1 MQNSPPESGTPTREP
16 HRRVYL
22 FSDESGDLQFRE
34 HPQVT
39 KYFAVGTLFVDE
51 TELLALRTSLS
62 DLRDELA
69 WRSHGLDSAFH
80 ASEDSQYVRDAVF
93 EVLGAARFR
102 IDVTLLEKR
111 KADPT
116 SYATLPVFFNHAWNG
131 HLSGLATEVL
141 KPSDQLMVVAA
152 ALGTRKERQA
162 FRSAINAAM
171 NECVPYKV
179 KRMLAFW
186 RDESDFALQAV
197 DYCTWAVTRLWE
209 RGDARSY
216 ELIQDK
222 ICSEVDAFA
231 TLAVTHY

>member
-1 MQNSPPESGTPTREP
+1 M
-16 HRRVYL
+16 YL
-22 FSDESGDLQFRE
+22 FSDESGDLQFRD

-39 KYFAVGTLFVDE
+39 KYFAVGTLFIDE
-51 TELLALRTSLS
+51 TALRALRTSLS

-93 EVLGAARFR
+93 EALGAADFR

-111 KADPT
+111 KADPS
-116 SYATLPVFFNHAWNG
+116 SYATQPTFFNHAWNG
-131 HLSGLATEVL
+131 HLSGFAAEVF

-162 FRSAINAAM
+162 FRSAINTAL
-171 NECVPYKV
+171 NDCVPYKV

-222 ICSEVDAFA
+222 ISSEVDAFA
-231 TLAVTHY
+231 AFSATHY